1 MTNDLKPIR
10 AIREVNHAAI
20 EEAAPGLV
28 DHAPE
33 EQPRHHEEIR
43 HAEGLGEGYELVQ
56 PAAFTDREP
65 DAEELPHDFAGPAL
79 LGMPVVPE
87 RAARRSRHGGIQI
100 RRSAWPGP
108 V

>member
-43 HAEGLGEGYELVQ
+43 HAEGLGEGYELVR
-56 PAAFTDREP
+56 PPLSPTASPTPKSCRMT
-65 DAEELPHDFAGPAL
+65 LP
-79 LGMPVVPE
+79 V
-87 RAARRSRHGGIQI
+87 RHC
-100 RRSAWPGP
+100 
-108 V
+108 